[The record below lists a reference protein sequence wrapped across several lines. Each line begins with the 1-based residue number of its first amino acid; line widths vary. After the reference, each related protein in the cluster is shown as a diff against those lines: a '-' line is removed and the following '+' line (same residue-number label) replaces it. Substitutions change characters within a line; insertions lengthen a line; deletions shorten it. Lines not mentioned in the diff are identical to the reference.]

1 MTSTSAKPAQNRPAP
16 PPKPQAP
23 ATVSIKDGTRI
34 SIISRVK

>member
-1 MTSTSAKPAQNRPAP
+1 MTSSTAKPVQTRPAP

-34 SIISRVK
+34 SIIASSK

>member
-1 MTSTSAKPAQNRPAP
+1 MASSSTKPIQTRPAP

-34 SIISRVK
+34 SIIASAK